1 MPKVIPF
8 DALCAL
14 LGKQP
19 DDPAVTAVLANAG
32 KVTKK
37 PDFIVAKDAG
47 FDFSLARPR
56 GANKKVLSTL
66 FLFGEGREKHRA
78 YAGLPAPWQFLPRD
92 ELRAKTPPPIASWKL
107 GAGKVPP
114 GAPGASH
121 DRWLV
126 NGVELAAMYVKS
138 GELGHYNVSRPEDL
152 DRDITV
158 SPLHF
163 ATRPVD
169 APAGAEHVGA
179 ALLAAWGVTRFGV
192 PAKHAGNA
200 LAAKLAKRA
209 VSPREFLEGA
219 CGKRLAVGDFAPE
232 LENFLWGYAHR
243 HFTAPRKTDKAIA
256 KLLRLHRADERSYN
270 DDFLGTFADLAS
282 PFYVPDSWAAV
293 DRIAPVLDA
302 RWADFQATALERAPD
317 LAIYE
322 TAAKLR
328 DGVAIEPARGAVAAV
343 TADAI
348 ADATADDA
356 LALDLVRLVDKPLAD
371 KAVQA
376 VLARAKLPV
385 GKKIDEQANPALG
398 VSYLGVKL
406 SIGGKRVMGVK
417 HVTFYAPKQKSY
429 IRGLGCEVE
438 FRGFPGT
445 LPGAI
450 EMGAAR
456 AAVAKAFGPPK
467 QATKDEDYW
476 FPAADR
482 RITATYNRA
491 GKLVQIN
498 FGKPAEWGEP
508 PKPPYSP
515 TGIL

>member
-19 DDPAVTAVLANAG
+19 DDPAVIAVLANAG
-32 KVTKK
+32 KVTKR
-37 PDFIVAKDAG
+37 PDFILAKEAG

-56 GANKKVLSTL
+56 GAKKNVLSTL

-92 ELRAKTPPPIASWKL
+92 ELRTKTPPPIASWKI
-107 GAGKVPP
+107 GTGKVPP
-114 GAPGASH
+114 GTPDASH

-126 NGVELAAMYVKS
+126 NGVELAAMYVKG
-138 GELGHYNVSRPEDL
+138 GELGHYNVSRPEDD
-152 DRDITV
+152 DRDITA

-163 ATRPVD
+163 ATKPVD
-169 APAGAEHVGA
+169 APAGAEHVA
-179 ALLAAWGVTRFGV
+179 SALLVAWGVTRFGV

-209 VSPREFLEGA
+209 VTPREFLEVA
-219 CGKRLAVGDFAPE
+219 CGKRLAVSDFAPE

-243 HFTAPRKTDKAIA
+243 HFTTPRKTDKAIA
-256 KLLRLHRADERSYN
+256 KLLRLHRADERSYS

-302 RWADFQATALERAPD
+302 RWADFQATAFERAPD
-317 LAIYE
+317 LALYE

-328 DGVAIEPARGAVAAV
+328 DGVAIEPVRAP
-343 TADAI
+343 AI
-348 ADATADDA
+348 AAATADGT
-356 LALDLVRLVDKPLAD
+356 LAIDLVRLIDKPLAD

-376 VLARAKLPV
+376 VLARAKLPI

-398 VSYLGVKL
+398 VSYLGTKL
-406 SIGGKRVMGVK
+406 SIGGKRVMGVEK
-417 HVTFYAPKQKSY
+417 FTFYAPNQKSY
-429 IRGLGCEVE
+429 IRGLGCEVA

-445 LPGAI
+445 LPGGI

-456 AAVAKAFGPPK
+456 AAVVKAFGAPNE
-467 QATKDEDYW
+467 ATKDADYW

-498 FGKPAEWGEP
+498 FGKPAEWVES